1 MKILLLGPVR
11 RNANI
16 KNFLTSHGN
25 DVSISTAEITLEQ
38 LEKGNVD
45 WVISSGYAPIIK
57 EPIILKYKNRIIN
70 LHNSLLP
77 YGKGIYPNLWS
88 FIEGTPSG
96 VSIHYIDSDIDTGD
110 IIVQKEVVF
119 STDDT
124 LKTSHDKLMIE
135 LENLFCEN
143 WNAIINNSYEL
154 IRQNRSIIN
163 IRYHNRVESE
173 RILDL
178 LPDKWDTPIVDIE
191 KMGADMSL
199 SKQYFEKCDE
209 ECI

>member
-124 LKTSHDKLMIE
+124 LKTSHDKLMI
-135 LENLFCEN
+135 
-143 WNAIINNSYEL
+143 
-154 IRQNRSIIN
+154 
-163 IRYHNRVESE
+163 
-173 RILDL
+173 
-178 LPDKWDTPIVDIE
+178 
-191 KMGADMSL
+191 
-199 SKQYFEKCDE
+199 
-209 ECI
+209 